1 MALAR
6 KCDRCDEY
14 HDRQIYKL
22 KVVPMHSLPEDEYE
36 LDLCP
41 TCMDEFDEFMNGV
54 KPKDLLGRLQAL
66 FK

>member
-22 KVVPMHSLPEDEYE
+22 KVEPMFPLSEDEYE

-41 TCMDEFDEFMNGV
+41 ACMEEFADFMNGV
-54 KPKDLLGRLQAL
+54 KPKDLVGRLQAL